1 VIAKAGNGGIPLK
14 FTVGDGTLKL
24 SELDK
29 PQ

>member
-1 VIAKAGNGGIPLK
+1 VIAKAVNGGIPLK